1 MTCNF
6 RSYKTCNCSIF
17 TGCIVLGCIS
27 WSNQNLYSN
36 HSTATHLVVTSHIGH
51 AAKFTSQLV
60 LDAVDAVVVD
70 VDGADK
76 HVVGD
81 VIQVTAELEPGPGS
95 ADVVCRALALDL
107 EESKGKR
114 YHPTQI

>member
-1 MTCNF
+1 MTCNLHLYWVY
-6 RSYKTCNCSIF
+6 RM
-17 TGCIVLGCIS
+17 GCIPR
-27 WSNQNLYSN
+27 SNQNLSSN
-36 HSTATHLVVTSHIGH
+36 LSTATHLVVTSHVGH
-51 AAKFTSQLV
+51 AAQFARQLV

-81 VIQVTAELEPGPGS
+81 VIQVTAELEPGPGG
-95 ADVVCRALALDL
+95 ADVVRGALALHL

-114 YHPTQI
+114 HQLTHK